1 MDLLPTLSDLND
13 TDVAEGEEE
22 AMTPTVLPTSPV
34 PFIPTVST
42 QSAASQAPLDRRRC
56 VTGRVGNK
64 IVLPNGKTRRKATLF
79 LVESFLHSPLMC
91 RSGFDTT
98 PGTITRV
105 GGISQ
110 SHV

>member
-22 AMTPTVLPTSPV
+22 EMTPTVLPTSPV

-56 VTGRVGNK
+56 VTGRVAKKAVTKKQNRSAKRKDEKEGYSVPSR
-64 IVLPNGKTRRKATLF
+64 VL
-79 LVESFLHSPLMC
+79 SPF
-91 RSGFDTT
+91 S
-98 PGTITRV
+98 P
-105 GGISQ
+105 
-110 SHV
+110 HV